1 MNYITIIGEKA
12 LWARRFFAVLRYGFQ
27 EMNLNRI
34 EAIIDPANTSSVQL
48 LENFDFVR
56 EGLLRE
62 YDLGQNGFDDVFMY
76 AILKRDYE

>member
-1 MNYITIIGEKA
+1 MSEAIA
-12 LWARRFFAVLRYGFQ
+12 AVLRYGFQ

-34 EAIIDPANTSSVQL
+34 EAIIDPANISSVQL
-48 LENFDFVR
+48 LENFDFVQ

-76 AILKRDYE
+76 SILKRDYE

>member
-1 MNYITIIGEKA
+1 MSEAIA
-12 LWARRFFAVLRYGFQ
+12 AVLRYGFQ

-48 LENFDFVR
+48 LEKIKFVR

-62 YDLGQNGFDDVFMY
+62 YDLGQNGFDDVYMY
-76 AILKRDYE
+76 SILKRDYK

>member
-1 MNYITIIGEKA
+1 MKEAIA
-12 LWARRFFAVLRYGFQ
+12 AVLRYGFQ

-62 YDLGQNGFDDVFMY
+62 YDLGQHGFDDVFMY
-76 AILKRDYE
+76 SILKRDYG

>member
-1 MNYITIIGEKA
+1 MSEAIS
-12 LWARRFFAVLRYGFQ
+12 AVLQYGFQ

-34 EAIIDPANTSSVQL
+34 EAILDPANTSSVQL

-62 YDLGQNGFDDVFMY
+62 YDFGQQGFDDVFMY
-76 AILKRDYE
+76 SILKRDYEKTMEKGNSI

>member
-1 MNYITIIGEKA
+1 
-12 LWARRFFAVLRYGFQ
+12 FQ

-48 LENFDFVR
+48 LENVDFVR

-62 YDLGQNGFDDVFMY
+62 YDLGQNGFDDVFIY
-76 AILKRDYE
+76 SILKRDFK

>member
-1 MNYITIIGEKA
+1 MKEAIT
-12 LWARRFFAVLRYGFQ
+12 AVLRYGFQ

-48 LENFDFVR
+48 LEKIHFVQ

-62 YDLGQNGFDDVFMY
+62 YELGQKGFDDVYMY
-76 AILKRDYE
+76 SILKRDYEKSY